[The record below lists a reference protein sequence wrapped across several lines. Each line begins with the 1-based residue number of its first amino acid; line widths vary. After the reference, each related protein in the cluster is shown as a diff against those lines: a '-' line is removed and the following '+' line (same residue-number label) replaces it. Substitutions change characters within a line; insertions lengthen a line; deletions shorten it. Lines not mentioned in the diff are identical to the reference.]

1 VQDSKPCPG
10 DPIKNPIIAPTV
22 KSKNGGRYG
31 YTRTYPN
38 GAAKF
43 HDGLDIQAA
52 PGSKIYAPFDGI
64 IIDTR
69 NSFAPNEY
77 KKDSYGNYV
86 SIKFTLQKGQIII
99 LKYNHLNSVNV
110 TNGAITA
117 GSIIG
122 TSGITGNANSKDVI
136 PHVDIQARNVIYN
149 KEVRTN
155 PEQYLA
161 TKFDSQGNPSN
172 QPCQ

>member
-1 VQDSKPCPG
+1 
-10 DPIKNPIIAPTV
+10 
-22 KSKNGGRYG
+22 
-31 YTRTYPN
+31 
-38 GAAKF
+38 
-43 HDGLDIQAA
+43 
-52 PGSKIYAPFDGI
+52 
-64 IIDTR
+64 
-69 NSFAPNEY
+69 
-77 KKDSYGNYV
+77 
-86 SIKFTLQKGQIII
+86 LQKGQIII